1 MSEFLSD
8 KEQEERLKKAIKTN
22 GSWIIG
28 AIALALFI
36 FSGYQYYQRNQLQ
49 NQINAATQLEQVM
62 IAGEDAVTA
71 LDSETPDT
79 AKNTVFLASVDQL
92 VEAYPKTTQ
101 AFEALLMKAKYLVD
115 SGDLAKASTA
125 LQQAANIETDE
136 GLRSIALIRLAGLQL
151 ELKEFA
157 AAQKTIDGIGATGF
171 EVAREELLGDLAVA
185 QNQPEQ
191 AAEAY
196 QRAWEA
202 SLAREEDRP
211 ELRYK
216 MESVGL
222 SPEPIE
228 QPELILNQ

>member
-1 MSEFLSD
+1 MSEYLSD

-28 AIALALFI
+28 AIALGLFI
-36 FSGYQYYQRNQLQ
+36 FSGYQYYQRNQIQ
-49 NQINAATQLEQVM
+49 NQINAATQLQQVM
-62 IAGEDAVTA
+62 IAGEDAVAA
-71 LDSETPDT
+71 LDSDTADT

-101 AFEALLMKAKYLVD
+101 AFEALLMKAKYLVE
-115 SGDLAKASTA
+115 SSDLQKASEA
-125 LQQAANIETDE
+125 LKQAAQIETDD
-136 GLRSIALIRLAGLQL
+136 GLRSIALIRLAGLQIEL
-151 ELKEFA
+151 EQFA
-157 AAQKTIDGIGATGF
+157 EAQKTIEGIDAAGF
-171 EVAREELLGDLAVA
+171 EIARAELMGDLAMA
-185 QNQPEQ
+185 QNQTQQ

-196 QRAWEA
+196 QQAWEA
-202 SLAREEDRP
+202 ALTREEDRP

-222 SPEPIE
+222 IPEPIE